1 MSALSGPRECP
12 TRVRLRGQSG
22 HGARGAK
29 SVAEMRRRAESSMVR
44 AVSEC
49 IDHWRIRAHCCVEA
63 PKNSLLPSLRQ
74 FSAVD
79 RPVVNETDGDWA
91 TGYSAAHALAKAQRR
106 ATRERRIHG
115 VAIDIAHLGGCFV
128 A

>member
-1 MSALSGPRECP
+1 MQTVP
-12 TRVRLRGQSG
+12 TNVRCRGQSG

-29 SVAEMRRRAESSMVR
+29 SVAERRRRAESSMVR

-49 IDHWRIRAHCCVEA
+49 IDHWRKRAHCCAEA

-91 TGYSAAHALAKAQRR
+91 TGYSAAHAFAKAQRC

-115 VAIDIAHLGGCFV
+115 VAIDIAHHGGCF
-128 A
+128 AA